1 MLLMRK
7 FIFNLGLL
15 CLVLAITGC
24 SKKQNKITT
33 RHLMSLDSL
42 LDEHPQLVL
51 DRLAETATK
60 RQSRFNS
67 AYSALL
73 QTIAQDKTGFHFP
86 SDSIIQNAVDVL
98 SHYQKEYAEL
108 YARSLLYKGIVRYR
122 MGVTDSTAY
131 VPIKMAAHV
140 LENAKLKNSKS
151 ALYCYY
157 YLGTLFFENENS
169 KQSIEY
175 LKKSIQ
181 VAQQLGYR
189 NDLFNS
195 CRDLAWSYMQNND
208 WDNTKLCIDTL
219 TRFQD
224 LSATERLDI
233 NLIESSYYESVGK
246 PEKALFI
253 NMQLLTDTLYLK
265 GGELSEIYYKLSGNY
280 RQLQFKTQS
289 LLYAEK
295 AVENINDTTKFYNY
309 YYYQNISEIAA
320 SLKQWEKSLIAL
332 TKAYQLKSKLIESNL
347 KASLLE
353 LEKKYDLNQIE
364 IKARRYKTQIY
375 LYIGIIVLLFLL
387 ICSGLILRRQ
397 FKIRKEAEVRFAKS
411 EKQRIEIEYQKTILN
426 KERLENELKQKNFL
440 LPIYRQI
447 SERNEMV
454 KKVLEEL
461 KMNPY
466 LEKNELLLRKIE
478 STHKDFIQFSKIDP
492 TMFFSEKDFFE
503 FTDLEYHSRLE
514 LLNSSDKIML
524 IFARFKLDNNQIAIL
539 LNTTEDSVRSRKSKL
554 RKKLLDNNI
563 VLKQIHL

>member
-1 MLLMRK
+1 MRK
-7 FIFNLGLL
+7 FIFNIGLL
-15 CLVLAITGC
+15 CFVLVITGC
-24 SKKQNKITT
+24 SKKHNEITT
-33 RHLMSLDSL
+33 RYLMSLDSL
-42 LDEHPQLVL
+42 LDEQPQLVL
-51 DRLAETATK
+51 DSLTEIQSK

-73 QTIAQDKTGFHFP
+73 QTIAQDKTEFHFQ
-86 SDSIIQNAVDVL
+86 SDSIIQHAADVL
-98 SHYQKEYAEL
+98 SHYQKEYAGL

-122 MGVTDSTAY
+122 MGVRDSTTY

-140 LENAKLKNSKS
+140 LENANLSNSKS
-151 ALYCYY
+151 ALFCYY

-169 KQSIEY
+169 KLSIEY
-175 LKKSIQ
+175 FKKSIQ
-181 VAQQLGYR
+181 VAKQLDSRSY
-189 NDLFNS
+189 LFNS

-208 WDNTKLCIDTL
+208 LDHTKLCIDTL
-219 TRFQD
+219 KSFLN
-224 LSATERLDI
+224 LSATEGLDI
-233 NLIESSYYESVGK
+233 KLVESAYFESVEM

-253 NMQLLTDTLYLK
+253 NKQLLADTIYLK
-265 GGELSEIYYKLSGNY
+265 GGELSKIYYKLSQNY
-280 RQLQFKTQS
+280 RQLQFKSQS
-289 LLYAEK
+289 LHYAEK

-320 SLKQWEKSLIAL
+320 SLNQWEKSFNAL

-347 KASLLE
+347 RTSLLV
-353 LEKKYDLNQIE
+353 LDKKYDLTQLEN
-364 IKARRYKTQIY
+364 KARRYKTQLY
-375 LYIGIIVLLFLL
+375 LFTGVIVLLFLL

-397 FKIRKEAEVRFAKS
+397 FKIRKEAEVTFAKS

-426 KERLENELKQKNFL
+426 KERLESELKQKNFL

-447 SERNEMV
+447 SERNELV

-466 LEKNELLLRKIE
+466 IEKNELLVRKIE
-478 STHKDFIQFSKIDP
+478 STYKDFIQSAKIDP
-492 TMFFSEKDFFE
+492 TLFFSEKDFFE